1 MKSKYA
7 AKISTHSLRNMCD
20 LGERKKEKCFEMS
33 DNIILHLTM
42 KVQGL
47 GHHRLESMQGWKSIV
62 DLKRKQKQG
71 EERRSSIQLIAGT
84 AEDYMIFF
92 KVRQAEKQCKTIR
105 KEKGT
110 RGVSYIADINA
121 MLHTQSEGSFW
132 LIFEAASV
140 NNHESLFLNL
150 INH

>member
-7 AKISTHSLRNMCD
+7 AKIFTHSLRNMFN
-20 LGERKKEKCFEMS
+20 LGERNKKKCAEMS
-33 DNIILHLTM
+33 NDIILHLTM
-42 KVQGL
+42 KAQEL

-92 KVRQAEKQCKTIR
+92 KVRQAEKQCKTIQKR
-105 KEKGT
+105 ERDKG
-110 RGVSYIADINA
+110 GQ
-121 MLHTQSEGSFW
+121 L
-132 LIFEAASV
+132 
-140 NNHESLFLNL
+140 
-150 INH
+150 